1 MTPDEVKTTV
11 ENIVTDIEAVGTIA
25 AGVDPA
31 LVPFIAIG
39 RAVANQLPGLAAA
52 VTNWFQG
59 NPPTADEKA
68 ALIQQLAILGNPNLP

>member
-1 MTPDEVKTTV
+1 MTTAEVQQTV
-11 ENIVTDIEAVGTIA
+11 ENIVNDLEAVGTVA

-31 LVPFIAIG
+31 LLPFIAIG

-52 VTNWFQG
+52 VTNWIEG

-68 ALIQQLAILGNPNLP
+68 ALIQQLNVLSNPNLP